1 MTKEIFDAYVS
12 DGWHVFALYRTTDGK
27 GNAVKG
33 MYATPKG
40 WNDMSKPCF
49 YDPNKIYAGIPP
61 KDIVAIDYDV
71 KNGKVGAKSFAQL
84 QKDFNV
90 NLDTTVISPSGG
102 GHAYVR
108 LKNLP
113 DETPKLK
120 KAQDKYPDIDFQ
132 SHGSEF
138 VVLGGQIVEGYG
150 EYEFVDEDFEYYVN
164 PAVDF
169 SSLELRGERIQG
181 DGYNNIDVD
190 EHFLSRPPLEQVEEW
205 LSKLDPDMGHDEGWV
220 DVIRALNS
228 WDLNGE
234 EGLRL
239 AIEWSQK
246 ATKYKS
252 TAEEIAE
259 KYYNNVADAP
269 EFYNKLIGLVNK
281 KSKKGFNSK
290 IAEAKEVSD
299 LKNIAEEISK
309 SDISNADRE
318 KYVNE
323 LSAKCKEISDDGK
336 PQRVTW
342 KNAVKKKVELDESSI
357 LLPDYYK
364 SDKGVVY
371 LNTLDN
377 LVAFVE
383 HISSLEIKYDVI
395 LKRVIINDTYN
406 VKNAITQE
414 EAYSILFS
422 ELTRKRIGSPSTML
436 SQHFASM
443 VFSNKQN
450 ALLKFITDLP
460 EWDGE
465 TDYIG
470 RVASTIKTEVATE
483 EYKHEV
489 MKCFCIQAVAS
500 WDARE
505 RSNHPMSRL
514 DNVMTFVGKQGS
526 GKTTWFSKLM
536 PDFMINFFK
545 DGVELDPSNK
555 DSYIE
560 ATQAGLVELGE
571 LDATNRK
578 SDISSLKAFLS
589 RTVDEF
595 RAPYGRASERYARQ
609 TVFVGTVNNSDF
621 LKDATGSRRFMVLDA
636 TEITMPSTEDVLGM
650 WSQALALYLKGENWL
665 LSSQWQEVRNEINK
679 GYTDLGNIG
688 DFGAEIIDANNKA
701 TGKITPMRL
710 GAIAKGF
717 NHPIRNNR
725 ERSDLSE
732 FLINH
737 DIKKYPNGTFGVKA
751 DIFEAHK
758 QLQVEQDFADIE
770 DNF

>member
-1 MTKEIFDAYVS
+1 MRKEIFDAYVS
-12 DGWHVFALYRTTDGK
+12 DGWHLFALYRTADGK

-71 KNGKVGAKSFAQL
+71 KNDKVGAKSFAQL

-102 GHAYVR
+102 GHVYVR

-120 KAQDKYPDIDFQ
+120 KAQEKYPDIDFQ

-138 VVLGGQIVEGYG
+138 VVLGGQTVEGYG
-150 EYEFVDEDFEYYVN
+150 DYEFVDVIDEYFVN
-164 PAVDF
+164 DAVDF

-181 DGYNNIDVD
+181 DGYSDIDPD
-190 EHFLSRPPLEQVEEW
+190 EHFLSRPPLNQVEEW
-205 LSKLDPDMGHDEGWV
+205 LSKLDPDMGHDEGWA

-246 ATKYKS
+246 ATKYQS
-252 TAEEIAE
+252 TSEEISE
-259 KYYNNVADAP
+259 KYYNNVADTP
-269 EFYNKLIGLVNK
+269 EFYKKLIGLVNK
-281 KSKKGFNSK
+281 KSKRSFNTQISK
-290 IAEAKEVSD
+290 AETIEDLENIAKEISD
-299 LKNIAEEISK
+299 

-318 KYVNE
+318 KYVDE
-323 LSAKCKEISDDGK
+323 LSTKCKEVTGK
-336 PQRVTW
+336 LEKVKW
-342 KNAVKKKVELDESSI
+342 KNGVKKKVEMDESAI

-364 SDKGVVY
+364 GEKGVVY
-371 LNTLDN
+371 LNTLEN

-383 HISSLEIKYDVI
+383 HISELDIKYDVI

-406 VKNAITQE
+406 VKSAITQE

-422 ELTRKRIGSPSTML
+422 ELTRKKIGTPSTML
-436 SQHFASM
+436 TQHFSAM
-443 VFSNKQN
+443 VFRNKQN
-450 ALLKFITDLP
+450 ALLTFIENLP

-470 RVASTIKTEVATE
+470 KVASTITTEVATE
-483 EYKHEV
+483 DYKHEV
-489 MKCFCIQAVAS
+489 MKCFCIQAIAS

-505 RSNHPMSRL
+505 RSHHPMSRL

-536 PDFMINFFK
+536 PEFMNNFFK

-636 TEITMPSTEDVLGM
+636 TQITMPLAEDVLGM

-688 DFGAEIIDANNKA
+688 DFGAEIIEANDKA
-701 TGKITPMRL
+701 TGKVIPMRL
-710 GAIAKGF
+710 KAIAEGLR
-717 NHPIRNNR
+717 HPIRNNR
-725 ERSDLSE
+725 ERSDLAE
-732 FLINH
+732 YLINH
-737 DIKKYPNGTFGVKA
+737 GIKKYNGGSFGVKA

-758 QLQVEQDFADIE
+758 QIKVEQDFADLE
-770 DNF
+770 DDF